1 MEVAFKSAGLA
12 QSDFPSQL
20 FCQQSNFVSKSI
32 AGGDN
37 ASVLQAACHNS
48 ENLAA
53 TSCWLGKKDMLCERV
68 HDFAPL

>member
-53 TSCWLGKKDMLCERV
+53 TSC
-68 HDFAPL
+68 